1 MSKIISTQVP
11 TKFNC
16 TFAITNT
23 GDIVIISH
31 DAPEG
36 FVDDY
41 EPLLEE
47 LGSKFTD
54 KPGAYRGVVDANVF
68 MCNHPQDPIEWDLDF
83 TLRSFQELV
92 FTELQ
97 TRKAILEALKRQ
109 PDLARS
115 IDPEDHNIE
124 VFGTKVLD
132 LQNKIIDSL

>member
-23 GDIVIISH
+23 GDVVIIDH

-41 EPLLEE
+41 ELLIEA
-47 LGSKFTD
+47 LGSNLTD
-54 KPGAYRGVVDANVF
+54 KPGAYRGVVEANVF
-68 MCNHPQDPIEWDLDF
+68 MCNHPQDPVEWDLDY
-83 TLRSFQELV
+83 TLQSFQELI

-97 TRKAILEALKRQ
+97 TRKAILEALKGQ
-109 PDLARS
+109 PYLARS
-115 IDPEDHNIE
+115 IAEDTHVE
-124 VFGTKVLD
+124 VFGAKVLA
-132 LQNKIIDSL
+132 LQNKIIDNL